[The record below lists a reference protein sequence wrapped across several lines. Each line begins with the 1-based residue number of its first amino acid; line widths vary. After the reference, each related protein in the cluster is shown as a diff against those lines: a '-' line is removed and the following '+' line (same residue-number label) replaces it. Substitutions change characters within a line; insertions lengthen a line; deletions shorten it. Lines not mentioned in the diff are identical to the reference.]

1 MNNYTIDLNI
11 FRALVK
17 VNHEHGD
24 YLYFSFVARVYI
36 TAIIL

>member
-1 MNNYTIDLNI
+1 MNNYTLDLHH
-11 FRALVK
+11 FRALMK